1 MSIHPFFR
9 ELKEAREAKGLSLA
23 QISDITRISEHHL
36 EALERGEVS
45 LLPQAYVRAFLRE
58 YADLVGLKP
67 DQVMQKYDA
76 MLSGVSPHTAAAG
89 AAPPPPPPPPPVRPA
104 EEPPRERKVLSVPR
118 TRWLLLAI
126 SAIAAGVVLWK
137 LLGQHTPTTT
147 EEIPFQSVLADK
159 ERRLAP
165 AEEPHPGVMPA
176 SSPTADSLTLRGTT
190 TDTVW
195 VMVIIDQEPPKEYIF
210 KPNIRFTMKA
220 KDRFSVTLGNA
231 GAVEFTL
238 NQKKIGLLGKPGSVV
253 RNVELTR
260 ATLKTP

>member
-1 MSIHPFFR
+1 MSTHPFFR

-23 QISDITRISEHHL
+23 QISDITRIAEHHL

-67 DQVMQKYDA
+67 DLVMQKYDA
-76 MLSGVSPHTAAAG
+76 MLSGV
-89 AAPPPPPPPPPVRPA
+89 APRPPAPAEHPSPPPPPPVERPH
-104 EEPPRERKVLSVPR
+104 RTRKLLTAPR
-118 TRWLLLAI
+118 TRWALFATVAIVLAL
-126 SAIAAGVVLWK
+126 VLWNV
-137 LLGQHTPTTT
+137 LGRRAPTTT

-159 ERRLAP
+159 EKRLSP
-165 AEEPHPGVMPA
+165 AEEPQSTVSPA
-176 SSPTADSLTLRGTT
+176 TRLGAADSLTLRGTT

-210 KPNIRFTMKA
+210 KPNVRFTMKA

-238 NQKKIGLLGKPGSVV
+238 NQKKIGLLGRPGAVA
-253 RNVELTR
+253 RNIELTR
-260 ATLKTP
+260 ATLTTP